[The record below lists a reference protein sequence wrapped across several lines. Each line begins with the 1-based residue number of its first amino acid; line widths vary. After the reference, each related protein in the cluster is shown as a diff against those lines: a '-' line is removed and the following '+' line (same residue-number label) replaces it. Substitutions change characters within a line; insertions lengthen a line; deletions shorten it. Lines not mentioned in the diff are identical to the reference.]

1 MGGFFMRGNFDKIV
15 KRTNTKS
22 VKWDSKSEDILPMW
36 VADMDF
42 QVADVITEAIKKRA
56 DHPVYG
62 YTMPGEEYYE
72 AICSWWL
79 KRHNF
84 AVNKEWICYGPGV
97 VPAINM
103 LIKAFTKP
111 GENIML
117 QVPVYHPFFNAIEN
131 NGCNLIE
138 SPLIYEDGIY
148 SMDFLD
154 IEEKMKNNNIKL
166 FILCSPHN
174 PVGRV
179 WTKEE
184 LTRLGDLC
192 VKYNVL
198 IVADEIHCDLVYKG
212 FKHIPIASICKEYE
226 NITATCVAPSKT
238 FNIAGLQTSS
248 VIISNRELRAK
259 YTAMLDS
266 NGLMG
271 PNMFGIEATEAAYKY
286 GEPWLEELLNYLEC
300 NLKYLLEFIEEKI
313 PRVKVVVPQ
322 GTYLVWV
329 DFSDYGIN
337 AKMLHELM
345 LEKGKVWFNEGYI
358 FGDAGEN
365 FERINIACP
374 REILI
379 EGLKRIEIAL
389 KSI

>member
-1 MGGFFMRGNFDKIV
+1 MGINFDKII

-42 QVADVITEAIKKRA
+42 QVADVIAEEIKKRA
-56 DHPVYG
+56 EHPVYG
-62 YTMPGEEYYE
+62 YTMPEEGYYE

-79 KRHNF
+79 RRHNF
-84 AVNKEWICYGPGV
+84 AVNKEWICYSPGV

-103 LIKAFTKP
+103 LVKAFTKP
-111 GENIML
+111 GDNVML
-117 QVPVYHPFFNAIEN
+117 QVPVYYPFFKAIEN
-131 NGCNLIE
+131 NGCRLIE
-138 SPLIYEDGIY
+138 SELKYEHGTY
-148 SMDFLD
+148 SMDFQD
-154 IEEKMKNNNIKL
+154 IEEKMKNDNIKL

-184 LTRLGDLC
+184 LIRLGDLC

-212 FKHIPIASICKEYE
+212 FKHTPIASICKEYE
-226 NITATCVAPSKT
+226 NITSTCVAPSKT

-248 VIISNRELRAK
+248 VIIPNSILRTK
-259 YTAMLDS
+259 YITILDS

-286 GEPWLEELLNYLEC
+286 GESWLDELLNYLEG
-300 NLKYLLEFIEEKI
+300 NLGYLIEFIEERM

-322 GTYLVWV
+322 GTYLVWL
-329 DFSDYGIN
+329 DFSDYKIN
-337 AKMLHELM
+337 SRELHELM
-345 LEKGKVWFNEGYI
+345 LNKGKVWFDEGYI
-358 FGDAGEN
+358 FGKGGDN

-374 REILI
+374 REIII

-389 KSI
+389 EGI

>member
-1 MGGFFMRGNFDKIV
+1 MGGNFDKIT
-15 KRTNTKS
+15 KRKNTKS
-22 VKWDSKSEDILPMW
+22 VKWDLKSEDILPMW

-42 QVADVITEAIKKRA
+42 EVAFAIADAIKKRA
-56 DHPVYG
+56 EHPVYG
-62 YTMPGEEYYE
+62 YTMAGEEYYE
-72 AICSWWL
+72 AICSWWR

-84 AVNKEWICYGPGV
+84 DIYKEWICYSPGV

-103 LIKAFTKP
+103 LIKAFTKQ
-111 GENIML
+111 GDKVMMG
-117 QVPVYHPFFNAIEN
+117 VPVYHPFFEAIKN
-131 NGCNLIE
+131 NGCNLIQSE
-138 SPLIYEDGIY
+138 LKYENGSY
-148 SMDFLD
+148 SMDFHD
-154 IEEKMKNNNIKL
+154 IEDKMKSENIKL

-198 IVADEIHCDLVYKG
+198 IISDEIHCDLVYKG
-212 FKHIPIASICKEYE
+212 YKHIPIASICKEYSD
-226 NITATCVAPSKT
+226 ITATCVAPSKT
-238 FNIAGLQTSS
+238 FNIAGLQTAS
-248 VIISNRELRAK
+248 VIIANEELRAK
-259 YTAMLDS
+259 FNSVLES

-286 GEPWLEELLNYLEC
+286 GEPWLDELLIYLQNNLNYL
-300 NLKYLLEFIEEKI
+300 LEYMNEKM
-313 PRVKVVVPQ
+313 PRLRVVVPQ

-329 DFSDYGIN
+329 DFSDYGLN
-337 AKMLHELM
+337 STELHERL

-358 FGDAGEN
+358 FGDAGKN

-374 REILI
+374 REVLI
-379 EGLKRIEIAL
+379 EGLHRIEKAL
-389 KSI
+389 EGI